1 MGRAQRAKGA
11 RGELEAADKLSKVL
25 GIKAERSARNGV
37 KGAGD
42 LVTNLDGWRIEV
54 KRYARLTV
62 ESKFQKVEL
71 DAALNGEQALM
82 MMRADDCEW
91 LVVMRLD
98 SIPEFVM
105 DWRDALKDRDGIT

>member
-1 MGRAQRAKGA
+1 
-11 RGELEAADKLSKVL
+11 LEAAEKLSKVL

-42 LVTNLDGWRIEV
+42 LVTNLKGWRVEV

-71 DAALNGEQALM
+71 DAALDGEQARM
-82 MMRADDCEW
+82 MMRADDCQW
-91 LVVMRLD
+91 LLVIRLE

-105 DWRDALKDRDGIT
+105 DWREALKDTNGIT

>member
-11 RGELEAADKLSKVL
+11 RGELEAAEQLRKVL

-54 KRYARLTV
+54 KRYARLTI

-71 DAALNGEQALM
+71 DAALDGEQALM

-98 SIPEFVM
+98 TLPDLVM
-105 DWRDALKDRDGIT
+105 DWKEALSEPDAS